1 MQKTL
6 HTRQYALLL
15 EGLRSIRRNAGIN
28 QQDLG
33 RRLQMTQSEVS
44 KCERGI
50 RRLDAIELRLWLA
63 ALSVDTADFFREF
76 DRRIDSDALASR
88 RIG

>member
-15 EGLRSIRRNAGIN
+15 DGLRSIRRNAGLT
-28 QQDLG
+28 QHELG
-33 RRLQMTQSEVS
+33 DRLDMTQSEVS

-63 ALSVDTADFFREF
+63 ALSVDVVDFFREF
-76 DRRIDSDALASR
+76 ERRIDTDALASK